1 MCEMI
6 KRKLFFRQIVCLS
19 IMLLCCACGVS
30 KYPGVIITGQNN
42 HNWPVSSQAIK
53 LILDNTGMFETDIA
67 VSPARGEDMSSF
79 LVDFSKYKFVVLD
92 YNGADWSEPM
102 QQAFLDYVSAG
113 GALVIYHASNN
124 SFTNWAEYNKITAL
138 GGWEGRTQA
147 SGPYTYWKDGG
158 LVTEDAPGRSGS
170 HGQRHEYVMNRR
182 NDTHPVVKGLPEHW
196 KHGTDELY
204 DRMRGPGNIGDLLY
218 TSWSAPETGGS
229 GREEPLIFTVDYG
242 NARIFH
248 IMLGHAGDS
257 LEDNPAMQCA
267 GFQELL
273 IRGTEWAVKGKVTR
287 KVPADFPG
295 PDAVSLRR
303 DYKSE

>member
-1 MCEMI
+1 MKTTLI
-6 KRKLFFRQIVCLS
+6 RSFILAFILF
-19 IMLLCCACGVS
+19 LCCSCEGGRMR
-30 KYPGVIITGQNN
+30 GVIITGQNN

-53 LILDNTGMFETDIA
+53 LTLDNTGMFETDIA
-67 VSPARGEDMSSF
+67 VSPSAGEDMSSF
-79 LVDFSKYKFVVLD
+79 SVDFSKYKFVVLD
-92 YNGADWSEPM
+92 YNGADWPEPM
-102 QQAFLDYVSAG
+102 KKAFLDFVQGG
-113 GALVIYHASNN
+113 GAIVIFHAANN
-124 SFTNWAEYNKITAL
+124 SFTNWEEYNKITAL

-170 HGQRHEYVMNRR
+170 HGRRHEYVMNRR
-182 NDTHPVVKGLPEHW
+182 NDTHPIVKGLPEHW

-218 TSWSAPETGGS
+218 TSWSAPVTGGS

-248 IMLGHAGDS
+248 IMLGHAGET

-287 KVPADFPG
+287 KVPADFPSA
-295 PDAVSLRR
+295 DAVSLRR
-303 DYKSE
+303 DYKPAE